1 MRTACI
7 LVAAIG
13 AAVVAACSGDA
24 DQESLTGSRHNTVVA
39 PGAGDGEGTQAS
51 PSSTTSN
58 DPGGTSGDTTTDA
71 SASNVNA
78 TPKDGGADA
87 AKNDCID
94 GVASPGSGKHHAGE
108 DCLGCHDTQSK
119 HWTVAGTLYSAATG
133 GTAVAGATIEVVDA
147 TGKVVKL
154 TTYTNGNFYTTTAVT
169 KPLKVRATKC
179 PTSLPMAGAVTDGS
193 CNGCHNSSMRV
204 HL

>member
-1 MRTACI
+1 MRTACLLASAI
-7 LVAAIG
+7 VAA
-13 AAVVAACSGDA
+13 AAAACSGEA
-24 DQESLTGSRHNTVVA
+24 DQQSLTGARHSTVPSSSAV
-39 PGAGDGEGTQAS
+39 DGEGSQAD
-51 PSSTTSN
+51 PSSADGT
-58 DPGGTSGDTTTDA
+58 DPTVDGAQDA
-71 SASNVNA
+71 SVSNVSTA
-78 TPKDGGADA
+78 PKDGGVDA
-87 AKNDCID
+87 AKVDCID
-94 GVASPGSGKHHAGE
+94 GVASPGSGKHHAGD

-119 HWTVAGTLYSAATG
+119 HWTIAGTLYSAATG

-179 PTSLPMAGAVTDGS
+179 PVSLPMVGAVNDGS
-193 CNGCHNSSMRV
+193 CNGCHNSTMRV